1 MAKQQVK
8 GVQVGSKVKVWF
20 LKSGTRKD
28 GSLWQLFTCQ
38 ESAYNQETNTYTE
51 IGKYTI
57 FANNSIQ
64 GLQNG
69 DMVTINSITKA
80 LIEKNIKNN
89 IEYTN
94 VNLWCDIVLETVYQP
109 RLVDNQNQQPQ
120 LENTQME
127 TPNFSDEFGIDEDSL
142 PF

>member
-1 MAKQQVK
+1 MAKQQGK

-20 LKSGTRKD
+20 LKSGTRQD
-28 GSLWQLFTCQ
+28 GYLWQLFTCQ
-38 ESAYNQETNTYTE
+38 ESSYNQETNKYTE

-94 VNLWCDIVLETVYQP
+94 VNLWCDITLETVYQP